1 MEGNQSAYN
10 VLCNHE
16 NGKNHLHKWAKIR
29 KYAPKNINT
38 RKDVLY
44 NCENGKCTSKEYDV
58 FNILKIFKRNIII

>member
-1 MEGNQSAYN
+1 MWRGNQSAYN

-44 NCENGKCTSKEYDV
+44 NCENGKCKSRLAAGGDQ
-58 FNILKIFKRNIII
+58 